1 MAKELLK
8 RSEVKE
14 EYTWNLKDMYPSV
27 DAWKE
32 DLKALAGLME
42 EIASMEGKAAA
53 SAENLLFVLERA
65 AAAEQKLD
73 FAFNYAERLFDE
85 DQKNTA
91 HQAMS
96 QKMYALATELSSKTA
111 FIVPEIL
118 AVDSQVLGGYLK
130 ELPALE
136 LYR

>member
-42 EIASMEGKAAA
+42 EIASMREGCRFCRK
-53 SAENLLFVLERA
+53 SAFC
-65 AAAEQKLD
+65 
-73 FAFNYAERLFDE
+73 
-85 DQKNTA
+85 
-91 HQAMS
+91 
-96 QKMYALATELSSKTA
+96 
-111 FIVPEIL
+111 P
-118 AVDSQVLGGYLK
+118 
-130 ELPALE
+130 
-136 LYR
+136 

>member
-53 SAENLLFVLERA
+53 SAENLLFC
-65 AAAEQKLD
+65 
-73 FAFNYAERLFDE
+73 
-85 DQKNTA
+85 
-91 HQAMS
+91 
-96 QKMYALATELSSKTA
+96 
-111 FIVPEIL
+111 P
-118 AVDSQVLGGYLK
+118 
-130 ELPALE
+130 
-136 LYR
+136 